1 MRLGTDTPLGG
12 RHGEIAT
19 RIAVGLFII
28 AAIVGPPAASWIS
41 GWAIVAMIVSLV
53 LMLVS
58 EVRNRRLLDELG
70 GSATPED

>member
-1 MRLGTDTPLGG
+1 MRFATDTPLGG

-58 EVRNRRLLDELG
+58 EVRDRRPQHELSG
-70 GSATPED
+70 TAKPED